1 MDAIANLH
9 VEYSFLIWLQGWE
22 TFWRKNYL
30 ELEKR
35 CSKLVELTLDGTPI
49 TDASL
54 DLLAL
59 HFKYLSSI
67 SSKGC
72 TKVDFELLSA
82 MPLILFFIDDY
93 KILVL
98 LHHELASSLLH
109 AQLLLEKKNY

>member
-1 MDAIANLH
+1 MIAELGNISTKNLFGIGN
-9 VEYSFLIWLQGWE
+9 EMF
-22 TFWRKNYL
+22 K
-30 ELEKR
+30 
-35 CSKLVELTLDGTPI
+35 VELTLDGTPI

-59 HFKYLSSI
+59 HSKYLSSI

-82 MPLILFFIDDY
+82 MPLILLFIDDY
-93 KILVL
+93 KKLVL

-109 AQLLLEKKNY
+109 AQLLLEKCFY